1 MRRFLRWTVR
11 REGASEPPAHG
22 RTARIS
28 LQISGTVSGI
38 TLVAGDS
45 YAVRVADFDGGSW
58 KKTVVTAVVPTP
70 APTLTPT
77 PAPTSTP
84 QPVQPTEQGSSAVSS
99 EAETTVEVVEP
110 EEPSEGSEETGETVT
125 PSKETAQETEETSE
139 SSEASKESEDKPVNQ
154 TPSQLEVPKKQSGN
168 VALFVIGGIAVVCGL
183 GIVFGVLYYRRKR

>member
-45 YAVRVADFDGGSW
+45 YTVRVADFDGGSW

-70 APTLTPT
+70 APT
-77 PAPTSTP
+77 STP
-84 QPVQPTEQGSSAVSS
+84 RPVQPTEQGSSAVSS

-125 PSKETAQETEETSE
+125 PSEETTQETEETPE

-183 GIVFGVLYYRRKR
+183 GIVFGVLYYRRRR

>member
-1 MRRFLRWTVR
+1 M
-11 REGASEPPAHG
+11 
-22 RTARIS
+22 
-28 LQISGTVSGI
+28 QISGTVSGI

-45 YAVRVADFDGGSW
+45 YTVRVADFDGGSW
-58 KKTVVTAVVPTP
+58 KKTVVTAVAPTPTP
-70 APTLTPT
+70 ASTPTPT

-84 QPVQPTEQGSSAVSS
+84 QPVQSTEQGSSAVSS

-125 PSKETAQETEETSE
+125 LSEETTQETEETPE

-183 GIVFGVLYYRRKR
+183 GIVFGVLYYRRRR